1 MLCITI
7 IWVTAGTCKP
17 TVSQSKQFTT
27 YLWEKQFKF
36 IHLVFRHCQLLPL
49 HHKLQLHQDPT
60 VQKYTTSSCHTNTSL
75 PSYPALTLCLQRRG
89 SVFVNENAKRIT
101 DRRRIKEAL
110 FFCFFFLN
118 YMSCLWYWP
127 WRCLGF
133 PLTSAHR
140 RLRAAWEGERVKW
153 MVRVRRMQW
162 LTSANT
168 PNMRFW
174 QEASSCKHTWFQ
186 VSFRCDPK
194 DRNKPHLNFT
204 TASFSAL
211 LRWIK
216 AESCL
221 KYEPDSSVMKTCC
234 WIDQHKAAYN
244 F

>member
-110 FFCFFFLN
+110 FFCFFFKITWAVCDTDPGAASASHWHPLIVVWELRERAREWN
-118 YMSCLWYWP
+118 GW
-127 WRCLGF
+127 LGF
-133 PLTSAHR
+133 GECNGLHLQTLQTWDSDR
-140 RLRAAWEGERVKW
+140 RPRAANTHGSK
-153 MVRVRRMQW
+153 
-162 LTSANT
+162 SAFGVT
-168 PNMRFW
+168 
-174 QEASSCKHTWFQ
+174 
-186 VSFRCDPK
+186 
-194 DRNKPHLNFT
+194 
-204 TASFSAL
+204 
-211 LRWIK
+211 
-216 AESCL
+216 L
-221 KYEPDSSVMKTCC
+221 KTETNL
-234 WIDQHKAAYN
+234 I
-244 F
+244 

>member
-1 MLCITI
+1 MCYNLNVWHTNMLCITI

-110 FFCFFFLN
+110 FFFCFLKLHELFVI
-118 YMSCLWYWP
+118 
-127 WRCLGF
+127 
-133 PLTSAHR
+133 LTLALP
-140 RLRAAWEGERVKW
+140 RLPTDIR
-153 MVRVRRMQW
+153 
-162 LTSANT
+162 
-168 PNMRFW
+168 
-174 QEASSCKHTWFQ
+174 SS
-186 VSFRCDPK
+186 S
-194 DRNKPHLNFT
+194 
-204 TASFSAL
+204 S
-211 LRWIK
+211 
-216 AESCL
+216 ESCVRGR
-221 KYEPDSSVMKTCC
+221 ESEMDG
-234 WIDQHKAAYN
+234 
-244 F
+244 